1 MRRKIWA
8 TALSLLLAPM
18 ALAGCSSGQDLAS
31 EPESETLAEEL
42 VSVPE
47 VNRSPDFPLPE
58 VKGEWG
64 EIPTIVPIDDD
75 PPGEIVAKLVMP
87 GDGAEVAAGGMVTAY
102 YTGFLWDGK
111 TFDSSFNHGDDPS
124 TFDLNRVV
132 DGWKYGLAGA
142 RVGDRVLL
150 IVPPKYGYGD
160 AEQGSIPADS
170 TLVFV
175 VDVVDAPGADL
186 SALSEATPTD
196 EKLPNGLLVE
206 GALGAEPVIGFDENV
221 AAPTESVE
229 LVLAEGKGDV
239 ITAENSVIY
248 HYKGMYWGTPTSA
261 EGTWQTG
268 PTVLPAEDTVFLGHH
283 VGSRLLFVFP
293 AESDAQPANVMVVD
307 IAAAY

>member
-1 MRRKIWA
+1 MRRKLWA
-8 TALSLLLAPM
+8 LTLSLLIAPM
-18 ALAGCSSGQDLAS
+18 ALAGCSSEKDQGEQ
-31 EPESETLAEEL
+31 PESEVLTEEL
-42 VSVPE
+42 TSGPE

-58 VKGEWG
+58 VKGAWG

-75 PPGEIVAKLVMP
+75 PPSEIVAKLITP
-87 GDGAEVAAGGMVTAY
+87 GDGTEIAAGGMVTAY

-111 TFDSSFNHGDDPS
+111 TFDSSFNHGDGPS

-132 DGWKYGLAGA
+132 DGWKYGLAGT

-150 IVPPKYGYGD
+150 VVPPEYGYGD
-160 AEQGSIPADS
+160 VEQGSIPAGS
-170 TLVFV
+170 TLIFV

-186 SALSEATPTD
+186 SALSEAAPTD
-196 EKLPNGLLVE
+196 EKLPSGLLVE
-206 GALGAEPVIGFDENV
+206 GALGAEPIIGFDQN
-221 AAPTESVE
+221 APAPTEAVE

-239 ITAENSVIY
+239 ITSENSVVY

-261 EGTWQTG
+261 EGTWEAG
-268 PTVLPAEDTVFLGHH
+268 PTVIPAQDTVFLGHH

-293 AESDAQPANVMVVD
+293 AESDSQPANVMVVD